1 MDAISLKQSP
11 DLLRFIGSLELDADN
26 SVVTN
31 AVDSKI
37 SYVSKYFTPHLRVSP
52 LTNKVLS
59 MLDLDNMYANN
70 VTLDEDN
77 LTYMTLHSGLKTE
90 MPDIYQLI
98 QVIVADSFSMLYV
111 LAGDTSL
118 IVYLSSGNIQ
128 VTRNNIK
135 YVIDALGTTD
145 IYQDI
150 VQQLTV
156 LDTACGYLQ
165 AQVENL
171 KTQYHRTGSI
181 GTIPVTQ
188 SNGNVTYR
196 LR

>member
-150 VQQLTV
+150 VQQLTI
-156 LDTACGYLQ
+156 LDIACGYLQ

-171 KTQYHRTGSI
+171 KTQYQRTGSI

>member
-145 IYQDI
+145 TYQDI
-150 VQQLTV
+150 VQQLTI

-171 KTQYHRTGSI
+171 KTQYKRTGNI

>member
-70 VTLDEDN
+70 ITLDEDN

-128 VTRNNIK
+128 VTRSNIK

-150 VQQLTV
+150 VQQLTI

-171 KTQYHRTGSI
+171 KTQHQRTGSI

>member
-145 IYQDI
+145 TYQDI
-150 VQQLTV
+150 VQQLTI

-165 AQVENL
+165 VQVENL
-171 KTQYHRTGSI
+171 KTQYQRTGSI

>member
-150 VQQLTV
+150 VQQLTI

-171 KTQYHRTGSI
+171 KTQYQRTGSI

>member
-118 IVYLSSGNIQ
+118 IIYLSSGNIQ

-145 IYQDI
+145 TYQDI
-150 VQQLTV
+150 VQQLTI

-171 KTQYHRTGSI
+171 KTQYQRTGNI